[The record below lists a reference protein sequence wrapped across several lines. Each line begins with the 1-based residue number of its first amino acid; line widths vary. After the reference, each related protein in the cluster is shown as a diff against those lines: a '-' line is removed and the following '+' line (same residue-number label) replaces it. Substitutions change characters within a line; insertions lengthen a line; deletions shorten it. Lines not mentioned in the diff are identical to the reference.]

1 MKNILLVE
9 DEPTINRMIS
19 NYLLSEGYSV
29 TQAYDGEE
37 AIEAFNMQSFNL
49 VCLDIMLPKLS
60 GWDIAKEIRKDS
72 DVPIIMMSA
81 LSDEEDILKGFNLKV
96 DDYITKPFNP
106 RVLIAKIKAMMDRY
120 SSQTR
125 IPKDHIQTSHL
136 RIDPNAHEIYLD
148 ETLLSLAKKE
158 FELLKY
164 FIQNEHQIC
173 SREHLFSAVWGKD
186 VEGEPRLV
194 DTYIKKLRKHLG
206 PYEDFIKTIF
216 GVGYRFESYD

>member
-29 TQAYDGEE
+29 TQAYDGEQ